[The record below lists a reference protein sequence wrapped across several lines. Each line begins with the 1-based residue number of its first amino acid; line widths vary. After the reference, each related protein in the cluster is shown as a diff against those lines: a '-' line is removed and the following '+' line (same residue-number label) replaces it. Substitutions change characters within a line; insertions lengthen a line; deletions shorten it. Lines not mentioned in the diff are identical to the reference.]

1 MIRSHNQFTAN
12 SSQPAPATAAEAP
25 RARTREAR
33 LSWIGSKLA
42 QLIDIEAARLDALHH
57 RMWMRILQSGLEPA
71 APWNETDQLA
81 IHILAVATL
90 ADDVASK
97 DGPQAAMAAV
107 MRRAAKRLNRGW
119 RKNSCAL
126 QVRPYSGGRC
136 SRMLLRPKI
145 IAVTIF
151 ILLD

>member
-1 MIRSHNQFTAN
+1 MIPSHDQFTSS
-12 SSQPAPATAAEAP
+12 SSQPASATAADAP

-42 QLIDIEAARLDALHH
+42 QLIDVEDARLDHLHH

-71 APWNETDQLA
+71 APRNEIDQLA

-107 MRRAAKRLNRGW
+107 MHASGDTLEPGLAEKFLHLASSPIFWRA
-119 RKNSCAL
+119 
-126 QVRPYSGGRC
+126 
-136 SRMLLRPKI
+136 LRSNE
-145 IAVTIF
+145 
-151 ILLD
+151 

>member
-1 MIRSHNQFTAN
+1 MIPSHDQLSSS
-12 SSQPAPATAAEAP
+12 SSQHASATSAEAP

-42 QLIDIEAARLDALHH
+42 QLIDVEDTRLDALHH

-71 APWNETDQLA
+71 APRNETDQLA

-90 ADDVASK
+90 ADDVAAK

-107 MRRAAKRLNRGW
+107 MQASGKTLEPLLAEKFLHLASIPIFWRA
-119 RKNSCAL
+119 
-126 QVRPYSGGRC
+126 
-136 SRMLLRPKI
+136 LRSDV
-145 IAVTIF
+145 AAA
-151 ILLD
+151 

>member
-1 MIRSHNQFTAN
+1 M
-12 SSQPAPATAAEAP
+12 
-25 RARTREAR
+25 
-33 LSWIGSKLA
+33 SWIGSKLA

-71 APWNETDQLA
+71 APRNETDQLA

-107 MRRAAKRLNRGW
+107 MQASGKTIEPGLAEKFLRLASSPIFW
-119 RKNSCAL
+119 RAL
-126 QVRPYSGGRC
+126 QSDV
-136 SRMLLRPKI
+136 
-145 IAVTIF
+145 AAA
-151 ILLD
+151 

>member
-1 MIRSHNQFTAN
+1 MIPSHDQFSSS
-12 SSQPAPATAAEAP
+12 SSQPASATSADAP

-42 QLIDIEAARLDALHH
+42 QLIDVEDTRLDALHH

-71 APWNETDQLA
+71 APRKETDELA

-90 ADDVASK
+90 ADDVAAK

-107 MRRAAKRLNRGW
+107 MQASGKTLEPLLAEKFLHLASTPIFWRA
-119 RKNSCAL
+119 
-126 QVRPYSGGRC
+126 
-136 SRMLLRPKI
+136 LRSDV
-145 IAVTIF
+145 AAA
-151 ILLD
+151 

>member
-1 MIRSHNQFTAN
+1 MIRSHNQFTAS
-12 SSQPAPATAAEAP
+12 SSQPASATAAEAP

-71 APWNETDQLA
+71 APRNETDQLA

-107 MRRAAKRLNRGW
+107 MQASGKTLEPGLAEKFLRLASSPIFWRA
-119 RKNSCAL
+119 
-126 QVRPYSGGRC
+126 
-136 SRMLLRPKI
+136 LRSDV
-145 IAVTIF
+145 AAA
-151 ILLD
+151 

>member
-1 MIRSHNQFTAN
+1 MIPSHDQFSSS
-12 SSQPAPATAAEAP
+12 SSQPASATSAEAP

-42 QLIDIEAARLDALHH
+42 QLIDVEDTRLDALHH

-71 APWNETDQLA
+71 APRNETDQLA

-90 ADDVASK
+90 ADDVAAK

-107 MRRAAKRLNRGW
+107 MQASGKTLEPLLAEKFLHLASTPIFW
-119 RKNSCAL
+119 RAL
-126 QVRPYSGGRC
+126 QSDV
-136 SRMLLRPKI
+136 
-145 IAVTIF
+145 AAA
-151 ILLD
+151 

>member
-1 MIRSHNQFTAN
+1 MISSHDQFTSN
-12 SSQPAPATAAEAP
+12 SYQPASATSAEAP

-42 QLIDIEAARLDALHH
+42 QLIDIEDARLDHLHH

-71 APWNETDQLA
+71 APRNETDQLA

-90 ADDVASK
+90 ADDVAAK

-107 MRRAAKRLNRGW
+107 MQASGKTLEPLLAEKFLRLASAPVFW
-119 RKNSCAL
+119 RAL
-126 QVRPYSGGRC
+126 QSDV
-136 SRMLLRPKI
+136 
-145 IAVTIF
+145 AAA
-151 ILLD
+151 

>member
-1 MIRSHNQFTAN
+1 MISSSNQLTST
-12 SSQPAPATAAEAP
+12 SSQPAPGKTAEAP
-25 RARTREAR
+25 RALTREAR

-42 QLIDIEAARLDALHH
+42 QLVDIADDHRDGLHH

-71 APWNETDQLA
+71 APRNEIDQLA

-107 MRRAAKRLNRGW
+107 MQASGKTLEPGLAEKFLRLASSPIFW
-119 RKNSCAL
+119 RAL
-126 QVRPYSGGRC
+126 QSDV
-136 SRMLLRPKI
+136 
-145 IAVTIF
+145 AAA
-151 ILLD
+151 